1 MTTKVVS
8 VSPDDDLNT
17 ALRHFTAMNLDELPV
32 LDSDNP
38 GELLGMLTRRE
49 TIAFYNR
56 RVMEH
61 KQTAE

>member
-1 MTTKVVS
+1 
-8 VSPDDDLNT
+8 
-17 ALRHFTAMNLDELPV
+17 MNLDELPV

-56 RVMEH
+56 RVIEH
-61 KQTAE
+61 KQAAE